1 MNYGIIK
8 YIVGSVAKIVGAAML
23 LPFAVAIIYS
33 EREWLIFLLCAL
45 AFGAAGWVITRKKPK
60 NTAFFAREGFVTVAL
75 SWIVMSVLGAV
86 PFVVSGAIP
95 NVVDALFEIVS
106 GFTTTGSSILTDV
119 EALPRSILFWRSFS
133 HWIGGMGV
141 LVFII
146 AILPMAGGQNIYLMR
161 AESTGPSVGKLVPKV
176 RNTAVLLYSIYT
188 ALTLMQLALLL
199 IGRVPV
205 FDAFCLAFGTAGTG
219 GFGVLG
225 DSFASYSAFAQNATT
240 LFMLLFGVNFNFY
253 FFIISRR
260 FKTAFAMEEVRWYF
274 TIYVCASAAIALNL
288 FFSGS
293 FVSLREVLFQTSS
306 VMTSTGFASA
316 DFNLWPSFSRGLMIM
331 LMFTGACAGSTGGGM
346 KVSRFVIYVKTVAK
360 EIRQLAHP
368 RSVKLLKMDGKPIE
382 HEVIRIVNVYLCSFI
397 LVFAGSFAII
407 LLDGFDLTTSFTAVA
422 ATLNN
427 IGPGLNM
434 VGPTGNFAE
443 FSVVSKLVFIFD
455 MLAGR
460 LEIFP
465 MFMLLSPATWRRQG

>member
-1 MNYGIIK
+1 MNFKIIG
-8 YIVGSVAKIVGAAML
+8 YILGWVLTIVAAAML
-23 LPFAVAIIYS
+23 LPWMVSLIYGES
-33 EREWLIFLLCAL
+33 NRVIFLICALIFGAMGAL
-45 AFGAAGWVITRKKPK
+45 IIRKRPD
-60 NTAFFAREGFVTVAL
+60 NTAFFAREGFVVVSL
-75 SWIVMSVLGAV
+75 SWIVISLIGAI
-86 PFVVSGAIP
+86 PFVVSGEIP
-95 NVVDALFEIVS
+95 NVIDALFEMVS

-119 EALPRSILFWRSFS
+119 EALSHGMLFWRSFS
-133 HWIGGMGV
+133 HWLGGMGV
-141 LVFII
+141 LVFIL
-146 AILPMAGGQNIYLMR
+146 AILPMAGGQNIYLMK

-176 RNTAVLLYSIYT
+176 QKTAFLLYSIYAVMT
-188 ALTLMQLALLL
+188 VIQLVFLL

-225 DSFASYSAFAQNATT
+225 DSFASYSPFAQNVTT
-240 LFMLLFGVNFNFY
+240 IFMLLFGVNFNFY

-260 FKTAFAMEEVRWYF
+260 FKNALAMEDVRCYF
-274 TIYVCASAAIALNL
+274 GIYIIASAIITLNL
-288 FFSGS
+288 ISAGS
-293 FVSLREVLFQTSS
+293 FNGMREVLFQTSS

-316 DFNLWPSFSRGLMIM
+316 DFNLWPSLSRALMIM

-346 KVSRFVIYVKTVAK
+346 KVSRFIIYAKTVVK

-368 RSVKLLKMDGKPIE
+368 RSVKILKMDGKPIE
-382 HEVIRIVNVYLCSFI
+382 HEVIRIVNVYLCAFI
-397 LVFAGSFAII
+397 FVFAASFAII
-407 LLDGFDLTTSFTAVA
+407 LLDGFDLTTSFTSVA

-434 VGPTGNFAE
+434 VGPTGNFAD
-443 FSVVSKLVFIFD
+443 FSWLSKLVFIFD

-465 MFMLLSPATWRRQG
+465 MILLLSPGTWRKRG